1 MNKTRLLFKTV
12 SEIVGTDDIGLLVM
26 VDAAQTRQLAITCD
40 KHMLHQF
47 GLRLGNVPILGSLL
61 PEVLWT
67 MIRNLNADRY
77 EILIVDV
84 NDGQYR
90 TLLYDIDTRE
100 PVSLRASDAILL
112 SLIAHLPVYIDTALF
127 ERQSVPYK
135 PDSPALALP
144 VNTITDNMLK
154 AALDKAVADENYEL
168 ASHLHEEMMRRK
180 NSHKEREEGAEE

>member
-61 PEVLWT
+61 PEVLT

-90 TLLYDIDTRE
+90 LCMTSIRE
-100 PVSLRASDAILL
+100 SQLVCWRASDAILL

-127 ERQSVPYK
+127 ETS
-135 PDSPALALP
+135 
-144 VNTITDNMLK
+144 
-154 AALDKAVADENYEL
+154 E
-168 ASHLHEEMMRRK
+168 RK
-180 NSHKEREEGAEE
+180 FISRFACSCP